1 MANLFVKSLQ
11 LHQKIYEATGGLLG
25 HRLMMG
31 MPSLLLRSVGRKTGE
46 SRTAALIYG
55 RDGEDYTVVAS
66 NGGARRSPGW
76 LHNVMAEP
84 ACEIQVGRRR
94 ITTTARIVR
103 PGDSD
108 YDRMWTRMN
117 KINRGQYDQYQAKTN
132 RPIAIVALRPKR

>member
-11 LHQKIYEATGGLLG
+11 LHQQIYESTGGWLG
-25 HRLMMG
+25 HRMMMG

-46 SRTAALIYG
+46 TRTSALIYG

-76 LHNVMAEP
+76 LHNVMSQP
-84 ACEIQVGRRR
+84 DCEIQIGRQRLPV
-94 ITTTARIVR
+94 TARTVR

-108 YDRMWTRMN
+108 YARMWARMN
-117 KINRGQYDQYQAKTN
+117 KINRGQYGQYQSKTN
-132 RPIAIVALRPKR
+132 RPIAIVALRPR